1 MKTSLRKKDTETER
15 QKESHRYIIRKN
27 MTQRTER
34 NKVEQKIKVCFE
46 INRRHNEK
54 ESGKDGVN
62 KIQRIV

>member
-1 MKTSLRKKDTETER
+1 
-15 QKESHRYIIRKN
+15 

-34 NKVEQKIKVCFE
+34 NKVEQKIKACFE

-54 ESGKDGVN
+54 DSGKDGVN